1 MHDSPMAEGISAR
14 EFLERELRANP
25 DVSFAEVQERARAM
39 GLNVAP
45 FLYGSARRALGLP
58 ARRDLADPSPA
69 VATPKPAPAPAPIAA
84 TEPEPMAAWTSSDDV
99 ADAPREDEGSEFAEE
114 APADEAHD
122 EVPHVGM
129 ASAPASAGAAK
140 TKSAAFEFATDQLRI
155 NPDLSFQ
162 DLKHRAS
169 MANLRLMP
177 IVYGRAKA
185 LLGLV
190 EVKPR
195 KPRASQI
202 PAAPLSLVQVD
213 SAASMPR
220 IAPAMASAPSLDG
233 LGSLEQL
240 IQALRELE
248 NERQRLRAA
257 LAAIQACVDEAM
269 ENPQQG

>member
-1 MHDSPMAEGISAR
+1 MAEGMSAR

-25 DVSFAEVQERARAM
+25 DVSFAEVQERARAI

-69 VATPKPAPAPAPIAA
+69 VATPRPAPAPVEAS
-84 TEPEPMAAWTSSDDV
+84 EPEPITAWTSDEDSTG
-99 ADAPREDEGSEFAEE
+99 DAPREDAGSDFAEE

-122 EVPHVGM
+122 EATHAGM
-129 ASAPASAGAAK
+129 ASAPASAGAGKA
-140 TKSAAFEFATDQLRI
+140 KSAAFEFATEQLRI

-195 KPRASQI
+195 KPRARPMSD
-202 PAAPLSLVQVD
+202 APLSLVQVD
-213 SAASMPR
+213 SAAAMPR
-220 IAPAMASAPSLDG
+220 VAPAMASAPSLDG

-269 ENPQQG
+269 ENPAQG

>member
-1 MHDSPMAEGISAR
+1 MHDSPMAEGMSAR

-45 FLYGSARRALGLP
+45 FLYGRARRALGLP

-69 VATPKPAPAPAPIAA
+69 VATPRPAPAPAPIAA
-84 TEPEPMAAWTSSDDV
+84 TEPEPVAAWTSGDDDE
-99 ADAPREDEGSEFAEE
+99 ADAPREDAGSDFAEE
-114 APADEAHD
+114 APSDEAHD
-122 EVPHVGM
+122 ETPHVGM

-140 TKSAAFEFATDQLRI
+140 TKSPAFEFAIDQLRI

-195 KPRASQI
+195 KPRASQA
-202 PAAPLSLVQVD
+202 PTAPLSLFQVD
-213 SAASMPR
+213 SAAAMPR

-257 LAAIQACVDEAM
+257 LAASQACVDEAM
-269 ENPQQG
+269 ENQA

>member
-1 MHDSPMAEGISAR
+1 MAEGMSAR

-25 DVSFAEVQERARAM
+25 DVSFAEVQERARAI

-69 VATPKPAPAPAPIAA
+69 VATPRPIPAPAPVEAI
-84 TEPEPMAAWTSSDDV
+84 EPEPVAAWTSEDDSTQ
-99 ADAPREDEGSEFAEE
+99 DAPREDAGSDFAEE
-114 APADEAHD
+114 APADEAH
-122 EVPHVGM
+122 EEATHVGM
-129 ASAPASAGAAK
+129 ASASAGAGKAK
-140 TKSAAFEFATDQLRI
+140 SPAFEFAIDQLRI

-162 DLKHRAS
+162 DLKQRAS

-195 KPRASQI
+195 KPRARPMSD
-202 PAAPLSLVQVD
+202 APMSLVQVD
-213 SAASMPR
+213 SAAAMPR

-269 ENPQQG
+269 ENQA

>member
-1 MHDSPMAEGISAR
+1 MPEGLTAR
-14 EFLERELRANP
+14 DFLERELRANP
-25 DVSFAEVQERARAM
+25 EASFAELQERGRHL
-39 GLNVAP
+39 GLNVPP

-58 ARRDLADPSPA
+58 VRRDLANPSPA
-69 VATPKPAPAPAPIAA
+69 VSVEPAAMPAFEAA
-84 TEPEPMAAWTSSDDV
+84 EAIEP
-99 ADAPREDEGSEFAEE
+99 DAPSEAAEFEDQEPEE
-114 APADEAHD
+114 APADEAA
-122 EVPHVGM
+122 PM
-129 ASAPASAGAAK
+129 AVQGKAKSPA
-140 TKSAAFEFATDQLRI
+140 FDFAIEQLRI

>member
-1 MHDSPMAEGISAR
+1 MHDSPMAEGMSAR

-25 DVSFAEVQERARAM
+25 DVSFAEVQERARAI

-69 VATPKPAPAPAPIAA
+69 VATPRPAPAPAPVEAI
-84 TEPEPMAAWTSSDDV
+84 EPEPVTAWTSDEDS
-99 ADAPREDEGSEFAEE
+99 AEDAPREDAGSDFAEE
-114 APADEAHD
+114 APSDEAHD
-122 EVPHVGM
+122 ETPHVGM

-140 TKSAAFEFATDQLRI
+140 TKSPAFEFAIDQLRI

-195 KPRASQI
+195 KPRARPMSD
-202 PAAPLSLVQVD
+202 APMSLVQVD
-213 SAASMPR
+213 SAALMPR
-220 IAPAMASAPSLDG
+220 VAPAMASTPSLDG

-269 ENPQQG
+269 ENQA

>member
-1 MHDSPMAEGISAR
+1 MAEGISAR

-25 DVSFAEVQERARAM
+25 DVSFAEVQERARAI

-69 VATPKPAPAPAPIAA
+69 VATPRPAPAPVEAI
-84 TEPEPMAAWTSSDDV
+84 EPEPVTAWTSDEDS
-99 ADAPREDEGSEFAEE
+99 AEDAPREDAGSDFAEE

-122 EVPHVGM
+122 ETPHVGM
-129 ASAPASAGAAK
+129 ASAAAGAGKAK
-140 TKSAAFEFATDQLRI
+140 SPAFEFAIDQLRI

-162 DLKHRAS
+162 DLKQRAS

-195 KPRASQI
+195 KPRARPMSD
-202 PAAPLSLVQVD
+202 APMSLVQVD
-213 SAASMPR
+213 SAAAMPR

-269 ENPQQG
+269 ENQA